1 MQALA
6 GNCTLGRGVVAPPVQ
21 LVPEA
26 FHSPNSARALCSIRR
41 RDYARCFTCKSCKC
55 VYAYPLFPN
64 RQNVVALLFTCKSC
78 KIVQAHPF
86 FPNRNRGYARLL
98 ACKSCKLVQACRF
111 PEMGKGVCPH
121 LYTQVLPI
129 YAGEHLFSQ
138 NVDRGYALLFT
149 CQSYKL
155 VQAYPLF
162 PQERNRGIPVY
173 LHAALKT
180 YAGIPLFP
188 RNGKRD
194 APICL
199 HANLPNLRNHMFP
212 AVHVF
217 LSHAGLANGCR
228 HTPLFP
234 EREKG
239 IDLDISLAILA
250 DRCQHTYFSR
260 K

>member
-1 MQALA
+1 MWHLRYSWF
-6 GNCTLGRGVVAPPVQ
+6 LK
-21 LVPEA
+21 
-26 FHSPNSARALCSIRR
+26 HSPTSARALCSIRR
-41 RDYARCFTCKSCKC
+41 RDYARCFTCKPCKC

-86 FPNRNRGYARLL
+86 SRTGIGGTPVYWHVSL
-98 ACKSCKLVQACRF
+98 ANWCRHAVF

-129 YAGEHLFSQ
+129 YAGVHLFSQ

-162 PQERNRGIPVY
+162 PQERNRGMPVY

-194 APICL
+194 TPICS

-234 EREKG
+234 KREKG

>member
-1 MQALA
+1 MCTHTPCCRIGKTWSPCYLHASLA
-6 GNCTLGRGVVAPPVQ
+6 KLCRRTPFSRTGIGGTPVYWH
-21 LVPEA
+21 A
-26 FHSPNSARALCSIRR
+26 S
-41 RDYARCFTCKSCKC
+41 
-55 VYAYPLFPN
+55 
-64 RQNVVALLFTCKSC
+64 
-78 KIVQAHPF
+78 
-86 FPNRNRGYARLL
+86 L
-98 ACKSCKLVQACRF
+98 ANWCRHAVF

-121 LYTQVLPI
+121 LYAQVLLI
-129 YAGEHLFSQ
+129 YAGVHLFSQ

-162 PQERNRGIPVY
+162 PQERNRGMPVY

-234 EREKG
+234 KREKG
-239 IDLDISLAILA
+239 IDLNISLAILA
-250 DRCQHTYFSR
+250 DRCRHTYFSR

>member
-1 MQALA
+1 MLWHLRYSWFLKHFIPQIV
-6 GNCTLGRGVVAPPVQ
+6 LGP
-21 LVPEA
+21 
-26 FHSPNSARALCSIRR
+26 FARSGEGI
-41 RDYARCFTCKSCKC
+41 T
-55 VYAYPLFPN
+55 P
-64 RQNVVALLFTCKSC
+64 VALHASLANVCMHTPCARIGKTWSPC
-78 KIVQAHPF
+78 YLHASLAKLCRRTPF
-86 FPNRNRGYARLL
+86 SRTGIGGTPVYGHVSL
-98 ACKSCKLVQACRF
+98 ANWCRHAVF
-111 PEMGKGVCPH
+111 HEMGKGVCPH

-129 YAGEHLFSQ
+129 YAGVHLFSQ

-162 PQERNRGIPVY
+162 PQERNRGMPVY

-194 APICL
+194 TPICS

-217 LSHAGLANGCR
+217 LSHAGLANVCR

>member
-64 RQNVVALLFTCKSC
+64 RQKAVALLFTASLAKLCRRT
-78 KIVQAHPF
+78 PF
-86 FPNRNRGYARLL
+86 SRTGIGGTPVYCHASLANWCRHAVFPRW
-98 ACKSCKLVQACRF
+98 
-111 PEMGKGVCPH
+111 EKGFCPH
-121 LYTQVLPI
+121 LYMQVLPI
-129 YAGEHLFSQ
+129 YAGVHLFPQ

-162 PQERNRGIPVY
+162 PQERNRGM
-173 LHAALKT
+173 
-180 YAGIPLFP
+180 
-188 RNGKRD
+188 
-194 APICL
+194 PI
-199 HANLPNLRNHMFP
+199 
-212 AVHVF
+212 
-217 LSHAGLANGCR
+217 
-228 HTPLFP
+228 
-234 EREKG
+234 
-239 IDLDISLAILA
+239 
-250 DRCQHTYFSR
+250 Y
-260 K
+260 